1 MVNELQNNAGHAV
14 KAMDRV
20 SAIARE
26 HADSVTK
33 SREKYLLIEQAM
45 NDTLKVVEL
54 LNSSGHEMENYKE
67 EIISSLQ
74 SLSAIAE
81 AYSSA
86 TEEMAAAMQEQTVS
100 IEEIARACEGLSR
113 LAENLQNIIMKF
125 KV

>member
-86 TEEMAAAMQEQTVS
+86 TEEMAAAC
-100 IEEIARACEGLSR
+100 RSR
-113 LAENLQNIIMKF
+113 LYRLRKLRGP
-125 KV
+125 VRDCPG